1 MKFQKSL
8 YFLVENNSI
17 VSINTILKKSSKSIN
32 TTISYIRKKNT
43 LLLNI
48 SLKIGSFVNIT
59 RRNKKAINKNLA
71 KSFKKIN
78 KYILEENSLNF
89 FYLKPII
96 LTKRKE
102 LLY

>member
-59 RRNKKAINKNLA
+59 RRTKKAINKNLA

-89 FYLKPII
+89 FY
-96 LTKRKE
+96 
-102 LLY
+102 